1 MNRYPAPRVAFF
13 SDCFFE
19 TNGVALTARM
29 FQDFATR
36 RGLPFFSFH
45 TGPETAVRRE
55 GNLTVFEAALSNLTV
70 GLDADL
76 HFDLRA
82 YRHYGRLR
90 QELQAFRPDLIHVTG
105 PGHAGILGAFLAHS
119 LKVPLAA
126 SWHTN
131 VHEFG
136 ARRLEKLLGFAG
148 KVVSGAVAGG
158 AERAILAAAVRFY
171 RLGKTLFAPNPDL
184 VRMLRDRT
192 GRPTYDMRRGVD
204 TVMYTPEKRRRTD
217 RVFRIGYV
225 GRITPEK
232 SVRFLVDIER
242 ALLKA
247 GAPPFQFV
255 VIGQGSEK
263 EWLQA
268 NLRHAEFP
276 GVLKGEALARAYAN
290 LDLFVFP
297 SKTDTFGNVVQ
308 EALASGVPA
317 IVTAEGGPKY
327 IVRSGESGFIAAD
340 DAAFVRCVLQVMGD
354 TNLLANLRRVAR
366 AQACDT
372 TWDRVFERIYEAYQA
387 NLRPDFQVH
396 PAAQPAARTP

>member
-13 SDCFFE
+13 SDCFWE

-36 RGLPFFSFH
+36 RDLPFFSFH
-45 TGPETAVRRE
+45 TGPQTVVRRE
-55 GNLTVFEAALSNLTV
+55 GNLTVFEAALSNLTL

-82 YRHYGRLR
+82 YRHFGRLR
-90 QELQAFRPDLIHVTG
+90 QELQAFRPDLIHITG
-105 PGHAGILGAFLAHS
+105 PGHAGILGAWLAHS
-119 LKVPLAA
+119 LHVPLAA

-136 ARRLEKLLGFAG
+136 ARRLEKLLGFTG
-148 KVVSGAVAGG
+148 KAVSGAIAGA
-158 AERAILAAAVRFY
+158 AERAILAATLRFY

-217 RVFRIGYV
+217 SVFRIGYV

-232 SVRFLVDIER
+232 SVRFLADIEQ

-247 GAPPFQFV
+247 NAPPFQFV

-276 GVLKGEALARAYAN
+276 GVLKGETLAQAYAN

-317 IVTAEGGPKY
+317 VVTAEGGPKY

-340 DAAFVRCVLQVMGD
+340 DAAFVRCVLQVIGD
-354 TNLLANLRRVAR
+354 ASLLANLRRQAR

-372 TWDRVFERIYEAYQA
+372 TWERVFERIYEAYEI
-387 NLRPDFQVH
+387 NLRPDVPLH
-396 PAAQPAARTP
+396 PTPQPAAH

>member
-1 MNRYPAPRVAFF
+1 
-13 SDCFFE
+13 
-19 TNGVALTARM
+19 
-29 FQDFATR
+29 
-36 RGLPFFSFH
+36 
-45 TGPETAVRRE
+45 
-55 GNLTVFEAALSNLTV
+55 
-70 GLDADL
+70 
-76 HFDLRA
+76 
-82 YRHYGRLR
+82 
-90 QELQAFRPDLIHVTG
+90 
-105 PGHAGILGAFLAHS
+105 
-119 LKVPLAA
+119 PLAA

-136 ARRLEKLLGFAG
+136 ARRVEKLLSFAG
-148 KVVSGAVAGG
+148 KGVSGAIAGA
-158 AERAILAAAVRFY
+158 AERAILAATVRFY
-171 RLGKTLFAPNPDL
+171 RIAKTLFAPNPDL

-217 RVFRIGYV
+217 RVFRMGYV

-232 SVRFLVDIER
+232 SVRFLVDIEQ

-276 GVLKGEALARAYAN
+276 GVLKGEALAQAYAN

-317 IVTAEGGPKY
+317 VVTAEGGPKY

-340 DAAFVRCVLQVMGD
+340 DAAFVRCVLQVIGD
-354 TNLLANLRRVAR
+354 PSLLANLRRQAR
-366 AQACDT
+366 EQACDT
-372 TWDRVFERIYEAYQA
+372 TWDRVFERIYEAYEM
-387 NLRPDFQVH
+387 NLRPDEHVH
-396 PAAQPAARTP
+396 PAPQPAAH